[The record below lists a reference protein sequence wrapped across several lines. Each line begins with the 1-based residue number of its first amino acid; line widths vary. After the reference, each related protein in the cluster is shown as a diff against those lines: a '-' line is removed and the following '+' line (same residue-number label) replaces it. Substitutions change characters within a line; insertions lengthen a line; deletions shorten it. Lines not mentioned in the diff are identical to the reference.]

1 MDARNPGE
9 TGGSEGLVLHYWNI
23 LKKRR
28 GIVLAFTAF
37 LMLSVGVATS
47 MSTKYYAA
55 TAVIEISPKSDQ
67 VFELD
72 EVREFVTASS
82 SSELRNYYATQYKI
96 IQSRSVVERTLRILR
111 DEYQITD
118 FDSYEKPIKSF
129 RQLLTIAPVPETHLV
144 KVTVEYPDRDKAV
157 IFADALATAYMRANL
172 DRAMGSTEDALRWLS
187 ERQREYKD
195 RSLKSENAVQ
205 DFRAEFDIVGLGEQQ
220 NTALARLEN
229 VQNAWGEAAT
239 EKVQVQAVYNEL
251 VRLSGEDDWGP
262 LAQHLA
268 IGNPVLAELLR
279 RFEALDQ
286 ERSAL
291 SARVKGKHPDWVRVN
306 TEMDAVAGQIR
317 GQVDEIV
324 RAKRAELDLVSR
336 REAALATELDV
347 VKAEVKA
354 IDGRLVDLK
363 FLQAEAAR
371 NQKFYE
377 SLDDRLSEVNLSQL
391 MKNNNIQFIDR
402 AVATESPV
410 RPKLAVNL
418 AMALVL
424 GLFGGVAIAFGLEY
438 VDVTVKSREDIE
450 RVIGV
455 PLLGVVPAIADM
467 DLKALPSD
475 IDRHLFVKARPR
487 SSVAECLRSIRT
499 NVLFRLPQ
507 KPVRTLLITSAAP
520 REGKSF
526 TSSNLSAIIAMSG
539 SRVLL
544 IDADLRRPSLHKRF
558 GLTNDL
564 GLTALFTGDAQPEH
578 VIRRTH
584 IDGLDVVTAGP
595 PPPNPGEMLGSGVM
609 QRALQHVRGYDFIII
624 DSPPVNVVADPLVLS
639 SGVDGVLVV
648 VEANRTRRTMVRQAG
663 ARLREMNAPVLGA
676 VVNKLDMRTAGY
688 GYDYYDTYG
697 YYYTEIESE
706 REPAAG

>member
-1 MDARNPGE
+1 MDARTPGE
-9 TGGSEGLVLHYWNI
+9 TGGSEGLVLHSWNI
-23 LKKRR
+23 LKKRA
-28 GIVLAFTAF
+28 GIVAAFTVF
-37 LMLSVGVATS
+37 LMLSVGIATS
-47 MSTKYYAA
+47 LSTKYYEA
-55 TAVIEISPKSDQ
+55 TAVIEISPKSDTFYQ
-67 VFELD
+67 LD
-72 EVREFVTASS
+72 EVRDVVQASS

-96 IQSRSVVERTLRILR
+96 IQSRSVVERALKILR
-111 DEYQITD
+111 EDHQIMD
-118 FDSYEKPIKSF
+118 FEEQDKPIKAF
-129 RQLLTIAPVPETHLV
+129 RQLLSIAPIPETHLV

-157 IFADALATAYMRANL
+157 IFADALATAYMESNL
-172 DRAMGSTEDALRWLS
+172 DRAMRSTTDALEWLTKRQGEFEKTSRDS
-187 ERQREYKD
+187 EE
-195 RSLKSENAVQ
+195 AVQ
-205 DFRAEFDIVGLGEQQ
+205 RFRADYDIVGLGAAQ
-220 NTALARLEN
+220 NTALARLET
-229 VQNAWGEAAT
+229 VQDAWGEAAT
-239 EKVQVQAVYNEL
+239 ERVQVQAVYDEL
-251 VRLSGEDDWGP
+251 VRMSTEKDWAP

-268 IGNPVLAELLR
+268 VGNPVLAELLR
-279 RFEALDQ
+279 RYESLDQ

-306 TEMDAVAGQIR
+306 TEMEAVGRQVR
-317 GQVDEIV
+317 SQVDELV
-324 RAKRAELDLVSR
+324 RAKRAELDLVTR
-336 REAALATELDV
+336 RETALAEEV
-347 VKAEVKA
+347 AQVKAEVKT
-354 IDGRLVDLK
+354 IDAKLVDLR
-363 FLQAEAAR
+363 FLEAEAAR
-371 NQKFYE
+371 NKKFYE
-377 SLDDRLSEVNLSQL
+377 SLDERLSEVNLSKL
-391 MKNNNIQFIDR
+391 MQNNNIQFIDR
-402 AVATESPV
+402 AVATDNPV
-410 RPKLAVNL
+410 RPKLPVNL

-455 PLLGVVPAIADM
+455 PLLGVVPAIADL
-467 DLKALPSD
+467 DLKSLPSD
-475 IDRHLFVKARPR
+475 IDRHLFVHARPR
-487 SSVAECLRSIRT
+487 SSAAECLRSIRT

-507 KPVRTLLITSAAP
+507 KPVRTILITSAAP

-558 GLTNDL
+558 GLTNDA
-564 GLTALFTGDAQPEH
+564 GLTALFTDDAQPDQ

-584 IDGLDVVTAGP
+584 IDGLDVITAGP
-595 PPPNPGEMLGSGVM
+595 PPPNPGELLGSGVM
-609 QRALQHVRGYDFIII
+609 DRALRHIRGYDFIVI
-624 DSPPVNVVADPLVLS
+624 DTPPVNVVADPLVLS